1 MTSDQPSHKATA
13 WQAGGERGREDVK
26 AALMSKGNRNC
37 IVDLADDSPASRKAR
52 DFGVAARNDQVEAPV
67 YLL

>member
-1 MTSDQPSHKATA
+1 VTSDQPSHKATA
-13 WQAGGERGREDVK
+13 WQAGDEREREDVK
-26 AALMSKGNRNC
+26 AALMSQGNRNC
-37 IVDLADDSPASRKAR
+37 IVDLTDDSPASRKAR